1 MAGLTRRLRRWGDA
15 WLHSDL
21 VGIPVTLAIFVLVV
35 LCIAIILVI
44 GNAGGVFVDKLL
56 FPIGLLV
63 LLILTL
69 VLLGGRD
76 AETTEGLSKAT
87 PDSPRRVLVIAN
99 SGLANPAL
107 CDAVCDRVQEA
118 ATEAMIVAPVIA
130 SSRMRALADD
140 VDAESA
146 AASARLE
153 QALETLRRRGV
164 DAKGHVDVGEPIQS
178 LADGLR
184 EFRTTEVVMMRG
196 GEPDWDE
203 AENFAERVR
212 EELGVRVTEVNAAS
226 SPS

>member
-44 GNAGGVFVDKLL
+44 GNAGGVFVDS
-56 FPIGLLV
+56 
-63 LLILTL
+63 LISDWASG
-69 VLLGGRD
+69 VADPD
-76 AETTEGLSKAT
+76 AGAPRGARRRNDRGAEQGHARLS
-87 PDSPRRVLVIAN
+87 PPVIAN

-203 AENFAERVR
+203 AENFAERGQGGTR
-212 EELGVRVTEVNAAS
+212 RQGH
-226 SPS
+226 